1 MKNCMEKT
9 YDCMIYTYNMNLLA
23 ELLSSKA
30 RAEIFRILFGT
41 GDVSLYLREIERR
54 SGFSAGTVQQELRK
68 LHRLDLIGQ
77 KRDGNRLYYHANREH
92 PLFPEIRNMV
102 LKTVGL
108 ADLLGEALRGVPGIR
123 VAFIFGTF
131 AGEGEKAQS
140 AVDLMVIG
148 SAGPRQ
154 VAALLAG
161 PFDRAGR
168 EIRSHVLTVD
178 EFRKRREEREH
189 LVSRALLEPGRL
201 VAGSEEEL
209 RSL

>member
-1 MKNCMEKT
+1 
-9 YDCMIYTYNMNLLA
+9 MNLLA

-41 GDVSLYLREIERR
+41 DDAALYLRELERR
-54 SGFSAGTVQQELRK
+54 SGFSAGTVQQELKR

-77 KRDGNRLYYHANREH
+77 HRDGNRLYYHANREH

-108 ADLLGEALRGVPGIR
+108 ADLLGETLRKSPGIR
-123 VAFIFGTF
+123 IAFIFGPL
-131 AGEGEKAQS
+131 ARDEEKAQS
-140 AVDLMVIG
+140 AVDLMIVG
-148 SAGPRQ
+148 DDGPGR
-154 VAALLAG
+154 VAALLSSL
-161 PFDRAGR
+161 FDRTGR
-168 EIRSHVLTVD
+168 EIRPRVLTED

-189 LVSRALLEPGRL
+189 LVSRALLEPKRFVIGN
-201 VAGSEEEL
+201 EEDL